1 MACAV
6 KCPAKIL
13 QSLNYRFIYSGI
25 LVSWA
30 MPFGP
35 GPLLFLSACVFF
47 AGVVDALAG
56 GGGLITLPA
65 YMAVGLDP
73 ALILGT
79 NKLASC
85 LGTVVSTVRYQ
96 RALKF
101 SVKDFLPVIAA
112 SMVGSWVGAR
122 LALKVDPSW
131 LRPLLLAALP
141 AVAWAVWS
149 KKDFGSVD
157 ESGRLTARERTRRG
171 VIVAAPIGMYDGFF
185 GPGTGT
191 FFAIAFARWG
201 KHDLLGATARA
212 KILNLVSNLGALGAF
227 LWAGRLDKRVG
238 LMMAGLSVA
247 GNWVGAHLG
256 VKRPSAIRPVVVF
269 VCALLFA
276 KVLADALR

>member
-1 MACAV
+1 M
-6 KCPAKIL
+6 L
-13 QSLNYRFIYSGI
+13 LS
-25 LVSWA
+25 
-30 MPFGP
+30 P
-35 GPLLFLSACVFF
+35 GATLFLAACVFF

-65 YMAVGLDP
+65 YLAVGLNP

-101 SVKDFLPVIAA
+101 SITDFLPVIAA
-112 SMVGSWVGAR
+112 SMIGSWLGAR
-122 LALKVDPSW
+122 AALLVSPSW
-131 LRPLLLAALP
+131 IRPMLLAALP
-141 AVAWAVWS
+141 IVAWLVWS

-157 ESGRLTARERTRRG
+157 HSDQLSAAERQRRG
-171 VIVAAPIGMYDGFF
+171 ILVAAPIGAYDGFF

-227 LWAGRLDKRVG
+227 IWAGRLDWKIG
-238 LMMAGLSVA
+238 LTMSFLSIAGH
-247 GNWVGAHLG
+247 WVGSHLG
-256 VKRPSAIRPVVVF
+256 VKKGAALIRPVVAL
-269 VCALLFA
+269 VCAGLFA
-276 KVLADALR
+276 KVLYDAVHG